1 MEEEAAE
8 VELVEEMLT
17 RETRKEELEKAVEDT
32 KAIIQKLCGASFNE
46 EGDALEKVLE
56 KLETAAS
63 EVSKKAATLWS
74 ANDQPRGERLFRTLK
89 LALSSQRDAAQCR
102 TLWSWRAAVEADALR
117 KDCQAMR
124 EWMTAEKQRLTVAG
138 LGMVANSWL
147 RGTLRG
153 YVFRIRKAWEGQVAS
168 EDQAN
173 LRRLH
178 EASQREKQRLVVA
191 GLGMVANSWLRGTLR
206 GYVFRIRKAWEGQV
220 ASEDQAIV
228 RRLREASQR
237 LENNTAAMRLV
248 AIRGMRRT
256 ICAWKLSDAWK
267 GIAVWRTAMKVE
279 KDRKADNSIFS
290 ERLLHCLK
298 LSFSSQ
304 EDTAQRHV
312 LWSWQAAVEADTL
325 YCKYQA
331 LHERLAAEKQ
341 RLVVAGLGRIAC
353 SWLRGSLRGCIFQIR
368 RAWHEQVRQEEET
381 IARQL
386 SPSRT
391 LTVTLTSLT
400 TCYTVKNNVN
410 LTNPNP
416 NIDPV
421 SICRI
426 LKTIN
431 P

>member
-124 EWMTAEKQRLTVAG
+124 EWMTAEKQRLT
-138 LGMVANSWL
+138 
-147 RGTLRG
+147 
-153 YVFRIRKAWEGQVAS
+153 
-168 EDQAN
+168 
-173 LRRLH
+173 
-178 EASQREKQRLVVA
+178 VA